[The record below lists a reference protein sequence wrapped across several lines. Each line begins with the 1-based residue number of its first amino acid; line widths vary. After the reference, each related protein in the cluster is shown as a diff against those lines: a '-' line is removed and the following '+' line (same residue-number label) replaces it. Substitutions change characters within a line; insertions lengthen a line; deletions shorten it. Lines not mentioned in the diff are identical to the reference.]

1 MTAKDAYYFSH
12 DANARND
19 IKILAMRCA
28 YGSEGYGLFWMLVE
42 MMREQAD
49 YKLDIRSKYAFN
61 AFAMQT
67 QYDVEKLKAF
77 ISDCIGEFGLFESDG
92 DYLWST
98 SLLRRMEIREEKS
111 EKARQSIKKRWS
123 KNNVIRNEYE
133 RITNVSN
140 EEYDRNTNVIRPEY
154 ERNTIK
160 GKERKG
166 NRKES
171 ITTDIASLIQKYEI
185 EVKGVYHLDQLQSY
199 VGTMDTSLIE
209 EAFSRSKGKVS
220 GYLLKILSDWN
231 EKGHV
236 KSSDVKVV
244 SKEDKERQAR
254 QKYLDDEIE
263 MNRRFWD
270 KNEPPI
276 IPMVRATTS
285 D

>member
-19 IKILAMRCA
+19 TKILAMRCA

-42 MMREQAD
+42 MMREQSD

-67 QYDVEKLKAF
+67 QFDVEKLKIF
-77 ISDCIGEFGLFESDG
+77 ILDCINEFELFESDG

-123 KNNVIRNEYE
+123 KNNVIRDEYE
-133 RITNVSN
+133 RNTNVYN
-140 EEYDRNTNVIRPEY
+140 EEYDRNTSLIRQEY

-166 NRKES
+166 NIKEN
-171 ITTDIASLIQKYEI
+171 TKADISSLIQKYGI
-185 EVKGVYHLDQLQSY
+185 EVNGFYHLDQLNLY
-199 VGTMDTSLIE
+199 VNEMDADLIE
-209 EAFSRSKGKVS
+209 EAFRRSKGKVIA
-220 GYLLKILSDWN
+220 YLVKIIDNWNGKGFVKLSDL
-231 EKGHV
+231 
-236 KSSDVKVV
+236 KVV
-244 SKEDKERQAR
+244 SKEDRERQAR

-270 KNEPPI
+270 KNEPSTL
-276 IPMVRATTS
+276 PMVRATTP

>member
-19 IKILAMRCA
+19 TKILAMRCV

-42 MMREQAD
+42 MMREQSD
-49 YKLDIRSKYAFN
+49 YKLDIRSKYAYN

-67 QYDVEKLKAF
+67 QFDVEKLKIF
-77 ISDCIGEFGLFESDG
+77 ISDCIDEFGLFESDG

-123 KNNVIRNEYE
+123 KNSVIRDEYE
-133 RITNVSN
+133 RNTNVYN
-140 EEYDRNTNVIRPEY
+140 EEYERNTNVIRQEY

-171 ITTDIASLIQKYEI
+171 ITTDIASLIQKYDI

-199 VGTMDTSLIE
+199 VGTLAAELIE

-220 GYLLKILSDWN
+220 SYLLKILDDWN
-231 EKGHV
+231 KNGHT
-236 KSSDVKVV
+236 KTSDVKTV
-244 SKEDKERQAR
+244 SKEEKERQAR

-263 MNRRFWD
+263 MNRRFH
-270 KNEPPI
+270 NASEPPA
-276 IPMVRATTS
+276 IPVFRTTAPF
-285 D
+285 

>member
-19 IKILAMRCA
+19 TKILAMRCV

-42 MMREQAD
+42 MMREQSD
-49 YKLDIRSKYAFN
+49 YKLDIRSKYAYN

-67 QYDVEKLKAF
+67 QFDVEKLKVF
-77 ISDCIGEFGLFESDG
+77 VRDCIDEFGLFESDG

-123 KNNVIRNEYE
+123 KNDVIRD
-133 RITNVSN
+133 
-140 EEYDRNTNVIRPEY
+140 EYDRNTNVIRPEY

-160 GKERKG
+160 VNKTKA
-166 NRKES
+166 NIKD
-171 ITTDIASLIQKYEI
+171 ITKADITSLIKKYDI
-185 EVKGVYHLDQLQSY
+185 EVKGVYDLKQLLLY
-199 VGTMDTSLIE
+199 VDEMDAELIE
-209 EAFSRSKGKVS
+209 EAFRRSKGKVS
-220 GYLLKILSDWN
+220 GYLLKVIDTWNGKGFVKLSDI
-231 EKGHV
+231 
-236 KSSDVKVV
+236 KVV

-270 KNEPPI
+270 KNEPST
-276 IPMVRATTS
+276 IPMVRATTP